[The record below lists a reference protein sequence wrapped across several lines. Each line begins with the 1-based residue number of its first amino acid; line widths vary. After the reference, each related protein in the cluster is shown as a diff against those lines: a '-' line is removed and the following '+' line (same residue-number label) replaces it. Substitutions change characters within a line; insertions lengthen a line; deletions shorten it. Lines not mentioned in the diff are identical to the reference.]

1 MRSVDQ
7 RKGGT
12 MEIRAVEL
20 SEAALRGIGQLITPA
35 KRVAPEPDAETSY
48 FDTVDDLRLGAPCS
62 AGIVEGRPRP
72 KTLRRMERHLHTRE
86 ALVALEG
93 EAVACLAPPQ
103 EPGAAGLD
111 GIVAVRVKTGQAF
124 ILEVGAWHGS
134 PFPVG
139 NQPARLLVIFRSGTG
154 RTDLEFHDLPQAVEV
169 RG

>member
-1 MRSVDQ
+1 
-7 RKGGT
+7 
-12 MEIRAVEL
+12 MEIKTVDL
-20 SEAALRGIGQLITPA
+20 SEQALKGIGILITPA

-48 FDTVDDLRLGAPCS
+48 FDTVDDLGLGAPCS
-62 AGIVEGRPRP
+62 SGVVQCRPRP
-72 KTLRRMERHLHTRE
+72 KTLYRMERHLHTRE

-93 EAVACLAPPQ
+93 ESIACLAPPQ
-103 EPGAAGLD
+103 EPGAAGLE

-139 NQPARLLVIFRSGTG
+139 RKPARLLVIFRSGTG
-154 RTDLEFHDLPQAVEV
+154 RSDLEFHDLPQGRPV